1 MNLLEVR
8 TQFVKIT
15 GRYDLV
21 TDTSSWDNNGADFF
35 LQAGQNMIEKLVGD
49 LPESEGRLWKTLTS
63 SEYYVNFQQR
73 CRMIFEV
80 WANDD
85 SDRVELERKSWPE
98 LKELYPSA
106 LADIDTGY
114 PLYYCI
120 AKLREIDATDKNA
133 TGVFF
138 NSTLATSTNFR
149 GIVIMPPVDTSYDIE
164 VYGKFLQPELS
175 SDDIENFW
183 TLTYPEILIRAAM
196 YQMELSYRG
205 RQAVGR
211 LLESLMLEISEI
223 DKDAV
228 EEATRNF
235 NQIGG

>member
-21 TDTSSWDNNGADFF
+21 TDTSSWEDNGADFF

-49 LPESEGRLWKTLTS
+49 QPETEGRLWETLAS
-63 SEYYVNFQQR
+63 GAYYVNFQQR

-80 WANDD
+80 WANDT
-85 SDRVELERKSWPE
+85 SDRVELTRKSWQE
-98 LKELYPSA
+98 LKELYPSP
-106 LADIDTGY
+106 LADIDRGY

-138 NSTLATSTNFR
+138 NSSLPTSTGFR
-149 GIVIMPPVDTSYDIE
+149 GIVIMPPVDAAYDIE

-175 SDDIENFW
+175 GDSLENFW

-205 RQAVGR
+205 RQAVGK
-211 LLESLMLEISEI
+211 LLESLMLEITEI

>member
-21 TDTSSWDNNGADFF
+21 TDTSSWDDNGADFF

-49 LPESEGRLWKTLTS
+49 LPESEGRLWKTITS
-63 SEYYVNFQQR
+63 GDYYVNFSQR

-85 SDRVELERKSWPE
+85 TDRVELERKSWQE
-98 LKELYPSA
+98 LKELYPTL

-138 NSTLATSTNFR
+138 NSSLAISTNFR
-149 GIVIMPPVDTSYDIE
+149 GIVIMPPVDASYDIE

-175 SDDIENFW
+175 GDTMENFW

-211 LLESLMLEISEI
+211 LLESLILEITEI